1 MTRYV
6 WPEDVFVHNPAFLI
20 TIDTEGD
27 NLWQKHDSVTTE
39 NARYLPRFQQLC
51 EKYGFKPVYLTN
63 YEMAIDPFYIEFA
76 RDVIARG
83 TAEVGMHLHAWNSP
97 PTEPLTADDWRHKP
111 YLIEYSDAMMR
122 EKVDYMTRLLEDTF
136 QTKMVSHRAGRWAFD
151 ERYARL
157 LVEYGYQVDC
167 SVTPRVNWKT
177 AKGAPQ
183 GDGGTDYRRFPQHA
197 YFLDENDISREGHSP
212 LLEVPMSIQY
222 KHSAWMNSV
231 KQGYDRLRGKVRSPS
246 VHWLRPMGGNV
257 ETMKKV
263 VEQTLTQGNDYVE
276 YMLHSS
282 EYMPGGSP
290 TFQNERDIE
299 RLYADLEAFFSWL
312 APQVKGMT
320 LAEYYQRKITQR

>member
-1 MTRYV
+1 M
-6 WPEDVFVHNPAFLI
+6 HNPAFLI

-27 NLWQKHDSVTTE
+27 NLWQKHDSITTE

-197 YFLDENDISREGHSP
+197 YFLDENDISREGT
-212 LLEVPMSIQY
+212 LAAAG
-222 KHSAWMNSV
+222 SADEHPVQALSV
-231 KQGYDRLRGKVRSPS
+231 DEQREAG
-246 VHWLRPMGGNV
+246 LRPPAR
-257 ETMKKV
+257 
-263 VEQTLTQGNDYVE
+263 QSAIPL
-276 YMLHSS
+276 
-282 EYMPGGSP
+282 
-290 TFQNERDIE
+290 R
-299 RLYADLEAFFSWL
+299 
-312 APQVKGMT
+312 T
-320 LAEYYQRKITQR
+320 LAATDGRQCGDDEKSRRTNVDAGQ